1 MQAKDT
7 FFSRKQTI
15 NCRGELLDLS
25 LPKIMGIINLT
36 PDSFYDGGKYK
47 SEKDVIDQIHKMIH
61 DGCDIFD
68 FGAYSSRPGAQ
79 NVTEDEEFKR
89 LATVLQFVRKEFPHI
104 IISIDTFRSK
114 IAKQVV
120 ADFEVD
126 IINDISAGEL
136 DPKMFE
142 TIADIQVPY
151 VIMHMKG
158 NPSNMQ
164 TNPQYK
170 NVVQEVM
177 MYFSE
182 KIEKLKLL
190 GVNDVV
196 IDPGFG
202 FGKNIEHNYQL
213 LKYLNDLRI
222 FELPILVGMSRK
234 SMLYKLLDSD
244 ATQSLN
250 ATTVANTLALAGGAN
265 ILRVHDVK
273 EAAETLKVFYAFNNA
288 DIDNWND

>member
-1 MQAKDT
+1 M
-7 FFSRKQTI
+7 
-15 NCRGELLDLS
+15 
-25 LPKIMGIINLT
+25 
-36 PDSFYDGGKYK
+36 
-47 SEKDVIDQIHKMIH
+47 
-61 DGCDIFD
+61 
-68 FGAYSSRPGAQ
+68 
-79 NVTEDEEFKR
+79 
-89 LATVLQFVRKEFPHI
+89 QFVRKEFPHI

-202 FGKNIEHNYQL
+202 FGKNIEHHYL
-213 LKYLNDLRI
+213 LL
-222 FELPILVGMSRK
+222 
-234 SMLYKLLDSD
+234 
-244 ATQSLN
+244 
-250 ATTVANTLALAGGAN
+250 
-265 ILRVHDVK
+265 
-273 EAAETLKVFYAFNNA
+273 
-288 DIDNWND
+288 